1 MSIGNVPQLTCD
13 LFVHTLGLERVGFIN
28 NDAVMSVAGK
38 REGVQGPGVA
48 VAVEGKL
55 AFHVRWVM
63 YAKHINAVYQSSD
76 RRWTMIQQR
85 APTYKVK

>member
-1 MSIGNVPQLTCD
+1 M
-13 LFVHTLGLERVGFIN
+13 HTLGLERVGFID

-55 AFHVRWVM
+55 TFDCVM
-63 YAKHINAVYQSSD
+63 DSIG
-76 RRWTMIQQR
+76 
-85 APTYKVK
+85 